1 MKTINWGI
9 IGAGNISSTFATA
22 LNGMDNTKLLAVASR
37 NIDRGKDF
45 ANRFQI
51 EKTYGSYEDIVKD
64 PDIDV
69 IYIGTPHTEHKS
81 NAELC
86 INNGKAV
93 LCEKPFT
100 INSEETRFL
109 IELAHEKQVFLMEAM
124 WTKFLPVTKQLKSW
138 IAENKIGKVK
148 KVEINFGFQREYD
161 ETKRLYNINLGGGAL
176 LDVGVYPITYAIHI
190 MNQLPNQVLTTALFG
205 ANGIDVQNSVV
216 FRFDETIAMLSSG
229 ITANVG
235 KDAIIIGET
244 GKIVVPNFWM
254 ANEMNLYNNEGE
266 LVISFKEDKRING
279 YEFEAEE
286 VNNCIRAGKV
296 ESDVIP
302 LDDTL
307 KIIEIMDSIR
317 SEWGLKYKQES

>member
-1 MKTINWGI
+1 MKTINWAI
-9 IGAGNISSTFATA
+9 MGAGNISSTFATA

-37 NIDRGKDF
+37 DLDRGKKF
-45 ANRFQI
+45 ADRFHI
-51 EKTYGSYEDIVKD
+51 ERAYGSYEDMVKD

-86 INNGKAV
+86 INNGKSV

-100 INSEETRFL
+100 INSEETKYL
-109 IELAHEKQVFLMEAM
+109 IDLAHEKQVFLMEAM
-124 WTKFLPVTKQLKSW
+124 WTKFLPVTKQLRSW
-138 IAENKIGKVK
+138 IAENRIGKVK
-148 KVEINFGFQREYD
+148 KIEVSFGFQREYD

-176 LDVGVYPITYAIHI
+176 LDVGVYHITYAIHI

-205 ANGIDVQNSVV
+205 ANGIDIQNSVV
-216 FRFDETIAMLSSG
+216 LRFDETIAMLSSG

-254 ANEMNLYNNEGE
+254 ADEMNLYNNEGE
-266 LVISFKEDKRING
+266 LVENYREEKRNNG

-286 VNNCIRAGKV
+286 VNSCLRAGKL
-296 ESDVIP
+296 ESDIIP
-302 LDDTL
+302 LNDTL
-307 KIIEIMDSIR
+307 RIMEIMDSIR
-317 SEWGLKYKQES
+317 NEWGLKYKQER